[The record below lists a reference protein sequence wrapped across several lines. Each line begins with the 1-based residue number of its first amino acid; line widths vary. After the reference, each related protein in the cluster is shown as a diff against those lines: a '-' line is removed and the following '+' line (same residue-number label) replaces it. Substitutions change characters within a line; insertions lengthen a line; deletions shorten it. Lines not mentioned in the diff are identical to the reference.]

1 MPLRTPTKN
10 RHLYSHRRNCN
21 SHNHSLYQNL
31 LEPSFIDLDYIR
43 DFDDEDY
50 LNIDYKE
57 EKPIYQE
64 KFSEESISKEKIP
77 FKLDEEGMENEFVMD
92 LNEDDEHSNA
102 IDESFKGIIPDIKIN
117 EKIFDIVKV
126 NKNNPKAPKYLRI
139 DDYKILWRTKI
150 NKFYIRILNDSI
162 KQSDLPS
169 EYKKIIH
176 SPSYKKFTEVVKSYS
191 AYKDLQRSMKD
202 ILCIGKET
210 QKNQIQ
216 NYTNI
221 RNIEIVYEN
230 NHTPT
235 IGKIVGL
242 LRMSYEEVIRMY
254 YDTKMHKEIIHDDKA
269 RANDEELIR
278 QKGITLFDEYG
289 LITLFKSYFEEKD
302 QDKKMIGKKRK

>member
-1 MPLRTPTKN
+1 MSN
-10 RHLYSHRRNCN
+10 FENFDEFN
-21 SHNHSLYQNL
+21 NHSSYHNL
-31 LEPSFIDLDYIR
+31 LEQSFSGLDYIMN
-43 DFDDEDY
+43 FDHEDY
-50 LNIDYKE
+50 LNIDSKE

-77 FKLDEEGMENEFVMD
+77 FKLDEGGIENEFRVIY

-102 IDESFKGIIPDIKIN
+102 IDEGFKGIIPDIKIN

-150 NKFYIRILNDSI
+150 NKFYIRILNDAI

-254 YDTKMHKEIIHDDKA
+254 YDTKMYKEIIQDDKA

>member
-1 MPLRTPTKN
+1 MSN
-10 RHLYSHRRNCN
+10 FENFDEFNDHSFY
-21 SHNHSLYQNL
+21 HNF

-43 DFDDEDY
+43 DFDEEDY
-50 LNIDYKE
+50 LNIDSKE

-77 FKLDEEGMENEFVMD
+77 FKLDEEGMESEFVMD

-150 NKFYIRILNDSI
+150 NKFYIRMLNDAI

-254 YDTKMHKEIIHDDKA
+254 YDTKMYKEIIHDDKA

-278 QKGITLFDEYG
+278 QKGITLFDKYG

-302 QDKKMIGKKRK
+302 QDKEMIGKKRK

>member
-1 MPLRTPTKN
+1 MSN
-10 RHLYSHRRNCN
+10 FENFDEFN
-21 SHNHSLYQNL
+21 NHSLYQNL

-43 DFDDEDY
+43 DFDEEDY
-50 LNIDYKE
+50 LNIDSKE

-77 FKLDEEGMENEFVMD
+77 FKLDEEGMESEFVMD

-150 NKFYIRILNDSI
+150 NKFYIRILNDAI

-254 YDTKMHKEIIHDDKA
+254 YDTKMYKEIMHDDKA

>member
-1 MPLRTPTKN
+1 MSN
-10 RHLYSHRRNCN
+10 FENFDEFN
-21 SHNHSLYQNL
+21 NHSLYLNL

-43 DFDDEDY
+43 DFDEEDY
-50 LNIDYKE
+50 LNIDSKE

-77 FKLDEEGMENEFVMD
+77 FKLDEEGMESEFVMD

-176 SPSYKKFTEVVKSYS
+176 SPSYKKFTEVVKCYS

-254 YDTKMHKEIIHDDKA
+254 YDTKMYKEIIHDDKA

>member
-1 MPLRTPTKN
+1 MSN
-10 RHLYSHRRNCN
+10 FENFDEFN
-21 SHNHSLYQNL
+21 NHSLYQNL

-43 DFDDEDY
+43 DFDEEDY
-50 LNIDYKE
+50 LNIDSKE

-64 KFSEESISKEKIP
+64 KFSEESISKEKIL
-77 FKLDEEGMENEFVMD
+77 FKLDEEGIENEFRVMG
-92 LNEDDEHSNA
+92 LNEDDEHSNV

-150 NKFYIRILNDSI
+150 NKFYIRILNDAI

-221 RNIEIVYEN
+221 RNIEKVYEN

-254 YDTKMHKEIIHDDKA
+254 YDTKMYKEIIHDDKA

>member
-1 MPLRTPTKN
+1 MSN
-10 RHLYSHRRNCN
+10 FENFDEFN
-21 SHNHSLYQNL
+21 NHSLYQNL

-43 DFDDEDY
+43 DFDEEDY
-50 LNIDYKE
+50 LNIDSKE

-126 NKNNPKAPKYLRI
+126 NKNNRKAPKYLRI

-150 NKFYIRILNDSI
+150 NKFYIRMLNDAI

-254 YDTKMHKEIIHDDKA
+254 YDTKMYKEIIHDDKA

>member
-1 MPLRTPTKN
+1 M
-10 RHLYSHRRNCN
+10 
-21 SHNHSLYQNL
+21 
-31 LEPSFIDLDYIR
+31 
-43 DFDDEDY
+43 
-50 LNIDYKE
+50 
-57 EKPIYQE
+57 
-64 KFSEESISKEKIP
+64 ES
-77 FKLDEEGMENEFVMD
+77 EFVMD

-117 EKIFDIVKV
+117 EKIFDILKV

-150 NKFYIRILNDSI
+150 NKFYIRILNDAI

-176 SPSYKKFTEVVKSYS
+176 SPSYKKFTEVVKCYS

-254 YDTKMHKEIIHDDKA
+254 YDTKMYKEIIHDDKA

>member
-1 MPLRTPTKN
+1 MSN
-10 RHLYSHRRNCN
+10 FENFDEFN
-21 SHNHSLYQNL
+21 NHSLYQNL
-31 LEPSFIDLDYIR
+31 LEPSFIDLDYISH
-43 DFDDEDY
+43 FDEEDY
-50 LNIDYKE
+50 LNIDSKE

-77 FKLDEEGMENEFVMD
+77 FKLDEEGMESEFVMD

-117 EKIFDIVKV
+117 EKIFDIIKV
-126 NKNNPKAPKYLRI
+126 NKHNPKAPKYLRI

-150 NKFYIRILNDSI
+150 NKFYIRILNDAI

-254 YDTKMHKEIIHDDKA
+254 YDTKMYKEIIHDYKA

-302 QDKKMIGKKRK
+302 QDQKMIGKKRK

>member
-1 MPLRTPTKN
+1 MSN
-10 RHLYSHRRNCN
+10 FENFDEFN
-21 SHNHSLYQNL
+21 NHSLYQNL
-31 LEPSFIDLDYIR
+31 LEQSFIDLDYKR
-43 DFDDEDY
+43 DFDEEDY
-50 LNIDYKE
+50 LNNDYKEE

-126 NKNNPKAPKYLRI
+126 NKNNRKAPKYLRI

-150 NKFYIRILNDSI
+150 NKFYIRMLNDAI

-254 YDTKMHKEIIHDDKA
+254 YDTKMYKEIIHDDKA

>member
-1 MPLRTPTKN
+1 MSN
-10 RHLYSHRRNCN
+10 FENFDEFN
-21 SHNHSLYQNL
+21 NHSLYQNL
-31 LEPSFIDLDYIR
+31 LEPSFIDLDYISH
-43 DFDDEDY
+43 FDEEDY
-50 LNIDYKE
+50 LNIDSKE

-176 SPSYKKFTEVVKSYS
+176 SPSYKKFTEVVKCYS

-254 YDTKMHKEIIHDDKA
+254 YDTKMYKEIIHDDKA

>member
-1 MPLRTPTKN
+1 MSN
-10 RHLYSHRRNCN
+10 FENFDEFN
-21 SHNHSLYQNL
+21 NHSLYQNL

-102 IDESFKGIIPDIKIN
+102 IDESFEGIIPDIKIN
-117 EKIFDIVKV
+117 EKIFDIIKV

-150 NKFYIRILNDSI
+150 NKFYIRILNDAI

-254 YDTKMHKEIIHDDKA
+254 YDTKMYKEIIHDDKA

>member
-1 MPLRTPTKN
+1 MSN
-10 RHLYSHRRNCN
+10 FENFDEFN
-21 SHNHSLYQNL
+21 NHSLYQNL

-43 DFDDEDY
+43 DFDEEDY
-50 LNIDYKE
+50 LNIDSKE

-64 KFSEESISKEKIP
+64 KFSEESISKEKIL
-77 FKLDEEGMENEFVMD
+77 FKLDEEGIENEFRVMG
-92 LNEDDEHSNA
+92 LNEDDEHSNV

-150 NKFYIRILNDSI
+150 NKFYIRILNDAI

-221 RNIEIVYEN
+221 RSIEIVYEN

-254 YDTKMHKEIIHDDKA
+254 YDTKMYKEIIHDDKA

>member
-1 MPLRTPTKN
+1 MSN
-10 RHLYSHRRNCN
+10 FENFDEFN
-21 SHNHSLYQNL
+21 NHSLYQNL

-64 KFSEESISKEKIP
+64 KFSEESISKEKIL
-77 FKLDEEGMENEFVMD
+77 FKLDEEGIENEFRVMG

-102 IDESFKGIIPDIKIN
+102 IDESFEGIIPDIKIN
-117 EKIFDIVKV
+117 EKIFDIIKV
-126 NKNNPKAPKYLRI
+126 NKHNRKAPKYLRI
-139 DDYKILWRTKI
+139 DDYKILWRTKV
-150 NKFYIRILNDSI
+150 NKFYIRMLNDAI

-191 AYKDLQRSMKD
+191 AYKDLQSSMKD

-254 YDTKMHKEIIHDDKA
+254 YDTKMYKEIIHDDKA

>member
-1 MPLRTPTKN
+1 MSN
-10 RHLYSHRRNCN
+10 FENFDEFN
-21 SHNHSLYQNL
+21 NHSLYLNL

-43 DFDDEDY
+43 DFDEEDY
-50 LNIDYKE
+50 LNIDSKE

-117 EKIFDIVKV
+117 EKIFDIIKV
-126 NKNNPKAPKYLRI
+126 NKHNRKVPKYLRI

-150 NKFYIRILNDSI
+150 NKFYIRMLNDAI

-254 YDTKMHKEIIHDDKA
+254 YDTKMYKEIIHDDKA

>member
-1 MPLRTPTKN
+1 MSN
-10 RHLYSHRRNCN
+10 FEN
-21 SHNHSLYQNL
+21 SDEFNNHISYQNL

-43 DFDDEDY
+43 DFDEEDY
-50 LNIDYKE
+50 LNIDSKE

-117 EKIFDIVKV
+117 EKIFDIIKV
-126 NKNNPKAPKYLRI
+126 NKHNRKVPKYLRI

-150 NKFYIRILNDSI
+150 NKFYIRILNDAI

-254 YDTKMHKEIIHDDKA
+254 YDTKMYKEIIHDDKA

>member
-1 MPLRTPTKN
+1 MSN
-10 RHLYSHRRNCN
+10 FENFDEFN
-21 SHNHSLYQNL
+21 NHSFYHNF

-117 EKIFDIVKV
+117 EKIFDIIKV
-126 NKNNPKAPKYLRI
+126 NQNNPKAPKYLRI

-150 NKFYIRILNDSI
+150 NKFYIRILNDAI

-254 YDTKMHKEIIHDDKA
+254 YDTKMYKEIIHDDKA

>member
-1 MPLRTPTKN
+1 MSN
-10 RHLYSHRRNCN
+10 FENYDEFN
-21 SHNHSLYQNL
+21 NHISYQNL

-43 DFDDEDY
+43 DFDEEDY
-50 LNIDYKE
+50 LNIDSKE

-102 IDESFKGIIPDIKIN
+102 IDESFEGIIPDIKIN
-117 EKIFDIVKV
+117 EKIFDIIKV

-150 NKFYIRILNDSI
+150 NKFYIRILNDAI

-254 YDTKMHKEIIHDDKA
+254 YDTKMYKEIMHDDKA

>member
-1 MPLRTPTKN
+1 MSN
-10 RHLYSHRRNCN
+10 FENFDEFN
-21 SHNHSLYQNL
+21 NHSLYQNL

-43 DFDDEDY
+43 DFDDENY

-57 EKPIYQE
+57 EEKPIYPE
-64 KFSEESISKEKIP
+64 KFLEESISKEKIL
-77 FKLDEEGMENEFVMD
+77 FKLDEEGIENEFRVMD
-92 LNEDDEHSNA
+92 LNEDDERSNS

-126 NKNNPKAPKYLRI
+126 NKNKPKAPKYIRI

-150 NKFYIRILNDSI
+150 NKFYIRMLNDAI

-254 YDTKMHKEIIHDDKA
+254 YDTKMYKEIIHDDKA

>member
-1 MPLRTPTKN
+1 MSN
-10 RHLYSHRRNCN
+10 FENFDEFN
-21 SHNHSLYQNL
+21 NHSLYQNL
-31 LEPSFIDLDYIR
+31 LEPSFIDLDYISH
-43 DFDDEDY
+43 FDEEDY
-50 LNIDYKE
+50 LNIDSKE

-150 NKFYIRILNDSI
+150 NKFYIRMLNDAI

-254 YDTKMHKEIIHDDKA
+254 YDTKMYKEIIHDDKA
-269 RANDEELIR
+269 RANDEELIK

>member
-1 MPLRTPTKN
+1 MSN
-10 RHLYSHRRNCN
+10 FENFDEFN
-21 SHNHSLYQNL
+21 NHSLYQNL

-43 DFDDEDY
+43 DFDEEDY
-50 LNIDYKE
+50 LNIDSKE

-64 KFSEESISKEKIP
+64 KFSEESISKEKIL
-77 FKLDEEGMENEFVMD
+77 FKLDEEGIENEFRVMG
-92 LNEDDEHSNA
+92 LNEDDEHSNV

-150 NKFYIRILNDSI
+150 NKFYIRILNDAI

-254 YDTKMHKEIIHDDKA
+254 YDTKMYKEIIHDYKA
-269 RANDEELIR
+269 RANDEELIK

>member
-1 MPLRTPTKN
+1 MSN
-10 RHLYSHRRNCN
+10 FENFDEFN
-21 SHNHSLYQNL
+21 NHSLYQNL

-64 KFSEESISKEKIP
+64 KFSEESISKEKIL

-102 IDESFKGIIPDIKIN
+102 IDESFEGIIPDIKIN
-117 EKIFDIVKV
+117 EKIFDIIKV

-150 NKFYIRILNDSI
+150 NKFYIRILNDAI

-254 YDTKMHKEIIHDDKA
+254 YDTKMYKEIIHDDKA

>member
-1 MPLRTPTKN
+1 MSN
-10 RHLYSHRRNCN
+10 FENFDEFNDHSFY
-21 SHNHSLYQNL
+21 HNF

-150 NKFYIRILNDSI
+150 NKFYIRMLNDAI

-254 YDTKMHKEIIHDDKA
+254 YDTKMYKEIIHDDKA

>member
-1 MPLRTPTKN
+1 MSN
-10 RHLYSHRRNCN
+10 FEN
-21 SHNHSLYQNL
+21 SDEFNNHISYQNL

-43 DFDDEDY
+43 DFDEEDY
-50 LNIDYKE
+50 LNIDSKE

-150 NKFYIRILNDSI
+150 NKFYIRMLNDAI

-176 SPSYKKFTEVVKSYS
+176 SPSYKKFTEVVKCYS

-254 YDTKMHKEIIHDDKA
+254 YDTKMYKEIIHDDKA

>member
-1 MPLRTPTKN
+1 MSN
-10 RHLYSHRRNCN
+10 FENFDEFN
-21 SHNHSLYQNL
+21 NHSLYQNL
-31 LEPSFIDLDYIR
+31 LEPSFIDLDYISH
-43 DFDDEDY
+43 FDEEDY
-50 LNIDYKE
+50 LNIDSKE

-77 FKLDEEGMENEFVMD
+77 FKLDEEGMESEFVMD

-176 SPSYKKFTEVVKSYS
+176 SPSYKKFTEVVKCYS

-254 YDTKMHKEIIHDDKA
+254 YDTKMYKEIIHDDKA

>member
-1 MPLRTPTKN
+1 MSN
-10 RHLYSHRRNCN
+10 FENFDEFN
-21 SHNHSLYQNL
+21 NHSLYQNL

-117 EKIFDIVKV
+117 EKIFDIIKV
-126 NKNNPKAPKYLRI
+126 NQNNPNAPKYLRI

-150 NKFYIRILNDSI
+150 NKFYIRILNDAI

-235 IGKIVGL
+235 IGKIIGL

-254 YDTKMHKEIIHDDKA
+254 YDTKMYKEIMHDDKA

>member
-1 MPLRTPTKN
+1 MSN
-10 RHLYSHRRNCN
+10 FENFDEFN
-21 SHNHSLYQNL
+21 NHSLYQNL

-43 DFDDEDY
+43 DFDEEDY
-50 LNIDYKE
+50 LNIDSKE

-126 NKNNPKAPKYLRI
+126 NKNKPKAPKYIRI

-150 NKFYIRILNDSI
+150 NKFYIRMLNDAI

-254 YDTKMHKEIIHDDKA
+254 YDTKMYKEIMHDDKA

>member
-1 MPLRTPTKN
+1 MSN
-10 RHLYSHRRNCN
+10 FENFDEFN
-21 SHNHSLYQNL
+21 NHSLYQNL

-64 KFSEESISKEKIP
+64 KFSEESISKEKIL
-77 FKLDEEGMENEFVMD
+77 FKLDEEGIENEFRVMG

-102 IDESFKGIIPDIKIN
+102 IDESFEGIIPDIKIN
-117 EKIFDIVKV
+117 EKIFDIIKV
-126 NKNNPKAPKYLRI
+126 NKHNRKAPKYLRI

-150 NKFYIRILNDSI
+150 NKFYIRMLNDAI

-191 AYKDLQRSMKD
+191 AYKDLQSSMKD

-254 YDTKMHKEIIHDDKA
+254 YDTKMYKEIIHDDKA

>member
-1 MPLRTPTKN
+1 MSN
-10 RHLYSHRRNCN
+10 FENFDEFN
-21 SHNHSLYQNL
+21 NHSLYQNL

-64 KFSEESISKEKIP
+64 KFSEESISKEKIL
-77 FKLDEEGMENEFVMD
+77 FKLDEEGIENEFRVMG
-92 LNEDDEHSNA
+92 LNEDDEHSNV

-150 NKFYIRILNDSI
+150 NKFYIRILNDAI

-254 YDTKMHKEIIHDDKA
+254 YDTKMYKEIIHDDKA

>member
-1 MPLRTPTKN
+1 MSN
-10 RHLYSHRRNCN
+10 FENFDEFN
-21 SHNHSLYQNL
+21 NHSLYQNL

-64 KFSEESISKEKIP
+64 KFSEESISKEKIL
-77 FKLDEEGMENEFVMD
+77 FKLDEEGIENEFRVMG

-102 IDESFKGIIPDIKIN
+102 IDESFEGIIPDIKIN
-117 EKIFDIVKV
+117 EKIFDIIKV
-126 NKNNPKAPKYLRI
+126 NKHNRKAPKYLRI
-139 DDYKILWRTKI
+139 DDYKILWRTKV
-150 NKFYIRILNDSI
+150 NKFYIRILNDAI

-191 AYKDLQRSMKD
+191 AYKDLQSSMKD

-235 IGKIVGL
+235 IGKIIGL

-254 YDTKMHKEIIHDDKA
+254 YDTKMYKEIMHDDKA

>member
-1 MPLRTPTKN
+1 MSN
-10 RHLYSHRRNCN
+10 FENFDEFN
-21 SHNHSLYQNL
+21 NHSLYQNL

-64 KFSEESISKEKIP
+64 KFSEESISKEKIL
-77 FKLDEEGMENEFVMD
+77 FKLDEEGIENEFRVMG

-102 IDESFKGIIPDIKIN
+102 IDESFEGIIPDIKIN
-117 EKIFDIVKV
+117 EKIFDIIKV
-126 NKNNPKAPKYLRI
+126 NKHNRKAPKYLRI

-150 NKFYIRILNDSI
+150 NKFYIRMLNDAI

-169 EYKKIIH
+169 EFKKIIH

-254 YDTKMHKEIIHDDKA
+254 YDTKMYKEIIHDDKA

>member
-1 MPLRTPTKN
+1 MSN
-10 RHLYSHRRNCN
+10 FENFDEFN
-21 SHNHSLYQNL
+21 NHSLYQNL

-43 DFDDEDY
+43 DFDEEDY
-50 LNIDYKE
+50 LNIDSKE

-77 FKLDEEGMENEFVMD
+77 FKLDEEGMESEFVMD

-126 NKNNPKAPKYLRI
+126 NKNNRKAPKYLRI

-242 LRMSYEEVIRMY
+242 LRMSYEEVMRMY
-254 YDTKMHKEIIHDDKA
+254 YDTKMYKEIIHDDKA

>member
-1 MPLRTPTKN
+1 MSN
-10 RHLYSHRRNCN
+10 FENFDEFN
-21 SHNHSLYQNL
+21 NHSLYQNL

-102 IDESFKGIIPDIKIN
+102 IDESFEGIIPDIKIN
-117 EKIFDIVKV
+117 EKIFDIIKV

-150 NKFYIRILNDSI
+150 NKFYIRILNDAI

-235 IGKIVGL
+235 IGKIIGL

-254 YDTKMHKEIIHDDKA
+254 YDTKMYKEIMHDDKA

>member
-1 MPLRTPTKN
+1 MSN
-10 RHLYSHRRNCN
+10 FENFDEFN
-21 SHNHSLYQNL
+21 NHSLYQNL

-92 LNEDDEHSNA
+92 LNEDDEHSNS

-117 EKIFDIVKV
+117 EKIFDIIKV
-126 NKNNPKAPKYLRI
+126 NQNNPKAPKYLRI

-150 NKFYIRILNDSI
+150 NKFYIRILNDAI

-254 YDTKMHKEIIHDDKA
+254 YDTKMYKEIIHDDKA

>member
-1 MPLRTPTKN
+1 MSN
-10 RHLYSHRRNCN
+10 FENFDEFN
-21 SHNHSLYQNL
+21 NHSLYLNL

-43 DFDDEDY
+43 DFDEEDY
-50 LNIDYKE
+50 LNIDSKE

-150 NKFYIRILNDSI
+150 NKFYIRMLNDAI

-254 YDTKMHKEIIHDDKA
+254 YDTKMYKEIIHDDKA

>member
-1 MPLRTPTKN
+1 MSN
-10 RHLYSHRRNCN
+10 FENFDEFN
-21 SHNHSLYQNL
+21 NHSLYQNL
-31 LEPSFIDLDYIR
+31 LEPSFIDLNYIR

-64 KFSEESISKEKIP
+64 KFSEERISKLKIP

-92 LNEDDEHSNA
+92 LIEDDEHSNA
-102 IDESFKGIIPDIKIN
+102 IDESIKGIIPDIKIN

-150 NKFYIRILNDSI
+150 NKFYIRMLNDAI

-235 IGKIVGL
+235 IGKIIGL

-254 YDTKMHKEIIHDDKA
+254 YDTKMYKEIIHDDKA

>member
-1 MPLRTPTKN
+1 MSN
-10 RHLYSHRRNCN
+10 FENFDEFN
-21 SHNHSLYQNL
+21 NHSLYQNL

-64 KFSEESISKEKIP
+64 KFSEESISKEKIL
-77 FKLDEEGMENEFVMD
+77 FKLDEEGIENEFGVMG

-102 IDESFKGIIPDIKIN
+102 IDESFEGIIPDIKIN
-117 EKIFDIVKV
+117 EKIFDIIKV
-126 NKNNPKAPKYLRI
+126 NQNNPKAPKYLRI

-150 NKFYIRILNDSI
+150 NKFYIRMLNDAI

-254 YDTKMHKEIIHDDKA
+254 YDTKMYKEIMHDDKA

>member
-1 MPLRTPTKN
+1 MSN
-10 RHLYSHRRNCN
+10 FENFDEFN
-21 SHNHSLYQNL
+21 NHSLYQNL

-117 EKIFDIVKV
+117 EKIFDIIKV
-126 NKNNPKAPKYLRI
+126 NKHNRKAPKYLRI

-150 NKFYIRILNDSI
+150 NKFYIRMLNDAI

-169 EYKKIIH
+169 EFKKIIH

-254 YDTKMHKEIIHDDKA
+254 YDTKMYKEIIHDDKA

-278 QKGITLFDEYG
+278 QKGITLYDEYG

>member
-1 MPLRTPTKN
+1 MSN
-10 RHLYSHRRNCN
+10 FENFDEFN
-21 SHNHSLYQNL
+21 NHISYQNL

-77 FKLDEEGMENEFVMD
+77 FKLDEEGIEKEFSVMD

-117 EKIFDIVKV
+117 EKIFDIIKV
-126 NKNNPKAPKYLRI
+126 NKHNRKAPKYLRI

-254 YDTKMHKEIIHDDKA
+254 YDTKMYKEIMHDDKA

>member
-1 MPLRTPTKN
+1 MSN
-10 RHLYSHRRNCN
+10 FENFDEFN
-21 SHNHSLYQNL
+21 NHSLYQNL

-43 DFDDEDY
+43 DFDEEDY
-50 LNIDYKE
+50 LNIDSKE

-64 KFSEESISKEKIP
+64 KFSEESISKEKIL
-77 FKLDEEGMENEFVMD
+77 FKLDEEGIENEFRVMG
-92 LNEDDEHSNA
+92 LNEDDEHSNV

>member
-1 MPLRTPTKN
+1 MSN
-10 RHLYSHRRNCN
+10 FENFDEFN
-21 SHNHSLYQNL
+21 NHSLYQNL

-43 DFDDEDY
+43 DFDEEDY
-50 LNIDYKE
+50 LNIDSKE

-77 FKLDEEGMENEFVMD
+77 FKLDEEGMESEFVMD

-150 NKFYIRILNDSI
+150 NKFYIRMLNDAI

-254 YDTKMHKEIIHDDKA
+254 YDTKMYKEIMHDDKA